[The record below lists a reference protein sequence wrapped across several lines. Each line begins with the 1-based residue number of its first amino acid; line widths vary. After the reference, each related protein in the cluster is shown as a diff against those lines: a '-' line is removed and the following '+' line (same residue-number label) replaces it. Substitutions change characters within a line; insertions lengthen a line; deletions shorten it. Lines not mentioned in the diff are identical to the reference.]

1 MLRYIEKLRGR
12 PESTRKTMALFFS
25 LVVVVAIFIAWFSSL
40 PENLSS
46 VEGEASEQSS
56 SSPFELVKSGADSVY
71 RDWND
76 IVDNAKDV
84 WPF

>member
-1 MLRYIEKLRGR
+1 MLRYIEKLRGK

-25 LVVVVAIFIAWFSSL
+25 LVVVIAIFIAWLSSL

-46 VEGEASEQSS
+46 VESEAPAQSS
-56 SSPFELVKSGADSVY
+56 SSPFELVKSGASSFY
-71 RDWND
+71 RDWNG
-76 IVDNAKDV
+76 IVDNAKNV